1 MAGGQHILWGTPHS
15 LYTGKARSYLIK
27 KQIPFDER
35 IPGDPHFLGEVV
47 PAIGHMVVPVLET
60 ADGQLIQDTSA
71 IIDHLEAIYP
81 APSLTPQGGVQRVI
95 AAFLDAFGS
104 NYLLPL
110 AMHYRWTY
118 RAEQELFL
126 QTEFARAVPP
136 GMPYDQRLAMAGAF
150 MDRFSG
156 FLPNLGVTPAVIPAM
171 EDSYHELLAVL
182 EAHFRLHPYL
192 LGGRPSLA
200 DFGMMAPLY
209 AHLARDPVPA
219 LLMRTVAPNVARWT
233 ERMNTA
239 AIPDS
244 DYAETSGAFPADDAI
259 PESLIGVLRVA
270 FAQWGPGLAADAAQF
285 DRWLAGLEDAS
296 AGTLV
301 SHDGE
306 RQVHPHVGRIS
317 YAWRGVTMERGSQP
331 HSLWHL
337 AQAQAL
343 AKKLSPAAA
352 DALAALLERV
362 GGTDVMA
369 ISTARA
375 ITRSDNVLVLA

>member
-1 MAGGQHILWGTPHS
+1 MATGQHVLWGTPHS

-27 KQIPFDER
+27 KQIPFAER
-35 IPGDPHFLGEVV
+35 IPGDPHFLGDIV
-47 PAIGHMVVPVLET
+47 PAIGHMVVPVLEAAT
-60 ADGQLIQDTSA
+60 GELVQDTSA
-71 IIDHLEAIYP
+71 IIDHLEARHP
-81 APSLTPQGGVQRVI
+81 EPVLTPSGGVQRVV

-126 QTEFARAVPP
+126 QAEFARAVPP
-136 GMPYDQRLAMAGAF
+136 GMPYDQRLMMAGAF

-171 EDSYHELLAVL
+171 EASYLELLAVL

-200 DFGMMAPLY
+200 DFGLIAPLY

-219 LLMRTVAPNVARWT
+219 QLMRTQAPNVARWT
-233 ERMNTA
+233 ERMNNP

-244 DYAETSGAFPADDAI
+244 DYADTSGTFPADDAI
-259 PESLIGVLRVA
+259 PESLEAVLRLA

-285 DRWLAGLEDAS
+285 DRWLESLGDAPS
-296 AGTLV
+296 GTLV
-301 SHDGE
+301 SHDGQ
-306 RQVHPHVGRIS
+306 RQVHPHVGRVS
-317 YAWRGVTMERGSQP
+317 YAWRGVTMERASQP

-337 AQAQAL
+337 ARAQTL
-343 AKKLSPAAA
+343 AKALPAAEA
-352 DALAALLERV
+352 APLAALLERT
-362 GGTDVMA
+362 GGTAVMA
-369 ISTARA
+369 IRTARA
-375 ITRSDNVLVLA
+375 IARVENVLVLD

>member
-1 MAGGQHILWGTPHS
+1 MAGGHHTLWGTPHS

-27 KQIPFDER
+27 KQIAFAER
-35 IPGDPHFLGEVV
+35 IPGDPHFLGEIV
-47 PAIGHMVVPVLET
+47 PTIGHMVVPVLET
-60 ADGQLIQDTSA
+60 ADGQLVQDTSA
-71 IIDHLEAIYP
+71 IIDHLDALYP
-81 APSLTPQGGVQRVI
+81 EPELNPQGGVQQVV

-126 QTEFARAVPP
+126 RAEFARAVPP
-136 GMPYDQRLAMAGAF
+136 GMPYEQRLAMAGAF

-156 FLPNLGVTPAVIPAM
+156 FLPNLGVAPAVIPAM
-171 EDSYHELLAVL
+171 EESYRELLAAL

-219 LLMRTVAPNVARWT
+219 LLMRTIAPNVARWT

-244 DYAETSGAFPADDAI
+244 DYADTSGTYPADDAI
-259 PESLIGVLRVA
+259 PASLEDVLQVA

-285 DRWLAGLEDAS
+285 DRWLEGLGDAP

-337 AQAQAL
+337 ARAQAL
-343 AKKLSPAAA
+343 AENLPPAAA
-352 DALAALLERV
+352 DAFAALLERT
-362 GGTDVMA
+362 GGSAVMA
-369 ISTARA
+369 IRTARPM
-375 ITRSDNVLVLA
+375 TRSENVLVLA